1 MKRPWLLLVLGA
13 LLFAGPSLL
22 AHEEMTPTTYSL
34 VVKGIV

>member
-1 MKRPWLLLVLGA
+1 MKRRWLLLVLGA

-22 AHEEMTPTTYSL
+22 AQEEMEPTTYSL